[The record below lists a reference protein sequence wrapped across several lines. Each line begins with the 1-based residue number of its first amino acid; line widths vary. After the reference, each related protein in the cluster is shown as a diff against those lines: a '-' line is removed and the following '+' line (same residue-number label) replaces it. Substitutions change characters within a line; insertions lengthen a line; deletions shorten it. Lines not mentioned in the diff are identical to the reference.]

1 MSSPYKLEM
10 LKIKKRFGGVEALKS
25 VDLRVKPGEIHAL
38 VGENG
43 AGKSTLMKVLSG
55 VYTPD
60 EGEIYIDGKK
70 IKITDT
76 KSAFSNGISVIYQEF
91 ALARDISVAENIFL
105 DDLAAGRK
113 TIRWRQMN
121 SRAHDLLG
129 KLNFG
134 QINEKSIVSDLSV
147 AYQQVVEICKALSKD
162 ASILVLDEPTA
173 LLASSESEQLF
184 KLLQHLKSHG
194 TTIIYISHR
203 LDEIFRICDR
213 ITVLKDGCY
222 IDTVEKSMIDDKKLV
237 NMMIGR
243 DLKDYFPHRNAV
255 IGETLLEVSNLK
267 SGKKINDVSFR
278 VRRGEVLGFAG
289 LVGSGRTETARAI
302 YGVDKYKSGKILLNG
317 KQVTI
322 KSTKNALEMGIGFLS
337 EDRKNQGVLLELPIK
352 YNITLSVIK
361 KFCKLFGSINNKKEN
376 EFVDS
381 MVKRLNIKT
390 DSIISLVANLSGG
403 NQQKVSIAKLL
414 ATESEVL
421 IFDEPTR
428 GIDVGAKIEIY
439 NIINHLAEEGYAII
453 MISSEMEEVI
463 GMCDRCIVMRNGS
476 VSGELNKEE
485 LAEENII
492 RYAMGVA
499 K

>member
-25 VDLRVKPGEIHAL
+25 VDFKVNPGEIHAL

-55 VYTPD
+55 VYAPD
-60 EGEIYIDGKK
+60 EGEIYIDGEK

-76 KSAFSNGISVIYQEF
+76 KSALSYGISVIYQEF
-91 ALARDISVAENIFL
+91 ALAKDLSVAENIFL
-105 DDLAAGRK
+105 EDLTEGKK
-113 TIRWRQMN
+113 TIHWRQMN
-121 SRAHDLLG
+121 SRARVLLE

-134 QINEKSIVSDLSV
+134 QINENAIISDLSV

-173 LLASSESEQLF
+173 LLASSEAEQLF
-184 KLLQHLKSHG
+184 KLLLNLKSQG

-203 LDEIFRICDR
+203 LDEIFKICDR
-213 ITVLKDGCY
+213 ITVLKDGSY

-255 IGETLLEVSNLK
+255 VGETLLEVVNLK
-267 SGKKINDVSFR
+267 SGNKINDVSFQ
-278 VRRGEVLGFAG
+278 VCRGEVLGIAG

-317 KQVTI
+317 KQVNI
-322 KSTKNALEMGIGFLS
+322 KSTQKALEMGIGFLS
-337 EDRKNQGVLLELPIK
+337 EDRKSQGVLLELPIK
-352 YNITLSVIK
+352 YNVTISVIE
-361 KFCKLFGSINNKKEN
+361 KFRMLFGNINKKKED

-390 DSIISLVANLSGG
+390 ASINSLVANLSGG

-414 ATESEVL
+414 ATECKVL

-428 GIDVGAKIEIY
+428 GIDVGSKIEIY
-439 NIINHLAEEGYAII
+439 NIINHLAEDGYAII
-453 MISSEMEEVI
+453 MISSEMEEII

-476 VSGELNKEE
+476 ITGELNKKD

-499 K
+499 Q